1 MDCKEVKKQLLS
13 FANGTLS
20 LNEPTKIKDHLA
32 TCPVCRAELQ
42 QLQQVWDLLD
52 EFEPIKPAPDFTGRL
67 WHRIRTEETQVTPR
81 TWIFPK
87 RFIRWA
93 GLVAA
98 AAVLLIVITL
108 SVVMPPSDSSTP
120 TEEDLAQYMELIE
133 DMEVIEVMDLIEY
146 VDAVEYFPELSE
158 SDILTD

>member
-1 MDCKEVKKQLLS
+1 MDCQEVKKQLLS
-13 FANGTLS
+13 FANGILS
-20 LNEPTKIKDHLA
+20 LNEQTKIKDHLA

-42 QLQQVWDLLD
+42 QLQQVWKLLD
-52 EFEPIKPAPDFTGRL
+52 EIEPIKAAPDFTERL
-67 WHRIRTEETQVTPR
+67 WHRIRTEETRVTPHAR
-81 TWIFPK
+81 TFSR

-108 SVVMPPSDSSTP
+108 LVVMPPSDSSTP
-120 TEEDLAQYMELIE
+120 TEEDLVQYMELIE

-146 VDAVEYFPELSE
+146 VDAVDYFPELSE